1 MSIFLRALAPPH
13 ETLVY
18 PDVPSCVFGNA
29 SASALFE
36 LRVRIE
42 ACGTE
47 TSYIILYNIQYYTQN
62 VELGHT
68 IASWIRNSFD
78 FHAHACPSV

>member
-78 FHAHACPSV
+78 FHVHACPSV